1 MKQFN
6 LEEYLKHPTRKLV
19 TKGGINVRIIC
30 TDRLAEYPV
39 VALLYFEENEGYSHE
54 QIVTY
59 TRKGHFNMDFE
70 NSLDLFFAP
79 EKKEGWINIFKQ
91 GARYRVIG
99 YVYETKEEAERN
111 KDIDY
116 ITTTRI
122 EWEE

>member
-59 TRKGHFNMDFE
+59 TRKGQFNMDFE

-79 EKKEGWINIFKQ
+79 EK
-91 GARYRVIG
+91 
-99 YVYETKEEAERN
+99 
-111 KDIDY
+111 
-116 ITTTRI
+116 
-122 EWEE
+122 

>member
-6 LEEYLKHPTRKLV
+6 LEEYLANPNRKIVTRD
-19 TKGGINVRIIC
+19 GINVRIIC

-39 VALLYFEENEGYSHE
+39 VALLYFEENEGYSLE

-79 EKKEGWINIFKQ
+79 EKKEGWINIYKDNCTIM
-91 GARYRVIG
+91 YI
-99 YVYETKEEAERN
+99 YHSKEDAFNNRRE
-111 KDIDY
+111 DDY
-116 ITTTRI
+116 ITTIKI

>member
-6 LEEYLKHPTRKLV
+6 LEEYLANPNRKIVTRD
-19 TKGGINVRIIC
+19 GINVRIIC

-39 VALLYFEENEGYSHE
+39 VALLYFEENEGYSLE

-70 NSLDLFFAP
+70 NSLDLFFAS
-79 EKKEGWINIFKQ
+79 EKKEGWINIYKDNCTIMNI
-91 GARYRVIG
+91 YHS
-99 YVYETKEEAERN
+99 KEDAFNNRQE
-111 KDIDY
+111 DDY
-116 ITTTRI
+116 ITTIKI